1 MSGRSLDGAR
11 TPLTSC
17 LVAPASKPSS
27 SLGLAETPQIQL
39 NILWLL
45 STSCSRWLLVPAVID
60 NLVKGASGQAIQN
73 MNLLFGLP
81 EETAL
86 LQQALFP

>member
-1 MSGRSLDGAR
+1 MGSSAEAAAAA
-11 TPLTSC
+11 LTWS
-17 LVAPASKPSS
+17 
-27 SLGLAETPQIQL
+27 
-39 NILWLL
+39 
-45 STSCSRWLLVPAVID
+45 AVID

>member
-1 MSGRSLDGAR
+1 MRRPA
-11 TPLTSC
+11 PLQPRIPPTTR
-17 LVAPASKPSS
+17 AHA
-27 SLGLAETPQIQL
+27 LA
-39 NILWLL
+39 
-45 STSCSRWLLVPAVID
+45 AVID

>member
-1 MSGRSLDGAR
+1 VSNSSDRL
-11 TPLTSC
+11 
-17 LVAPASKPSS
+17 PA
-27 SLGLAETPQIQL
+27 
-39 NILWLL
+39 
-45 STSCSRWLLVPAVID
+45 AVID

>member
-1 MSGRSLDGAR
+1 MQVSPADC
-11 TPLTSC
+11 SC
-17 LVAPASKPSS
+17 AS
-27 SLGLAETPQIQL
+27 
-39 NILWLL
+39 
-45 STSCSRWLLVPAVID
+45 AVID

-73 MNLLFGLP
+73 MNVMMGMP

>member
-1 MSGRSLDGAR
+1 MPSPSPSAMPDRLC
-11 TPLTSC
+11 PLIS
-17 LVAPASKPSS
+17 
-27 SLGLAETPQIQL
+27 
-39 NILWLL
+39 
-45 STSCSRWLLVPAVID
+45 PAVID

-73 MNLLFGLP
+73 MNLLWGLP

>member
-1 MSGRSLDGAR
+1 M
-11 TPLTSC
+11 P
-17 LVAPASKPSS
+17 APAAAHPSVTS
-27 SLGLAETPQIQL
+27 TEGGLLGVPVRPRLPQAVGPQPRLPAGQGEGLPPPPTP
-39 NILWLL
+39 
-45 STSCSRWLLVPAVID
+45 TAAVID

-86 LQQALFP
+86 MQQALFP